1 MAKLKEMD
9 LPIEGMHCASCVLS
23 LNKTFEKV
31 EGVESVD
38 ADLASNKLHLT
49 VNPKK
54 LPFDEIETLVK
65 NLGFELHTD
74 EVTLKL
80 NGMHCA
86 SCVMNVENFLI
97 RLDGIF
103 DVKADLTSQ
112 TARINYDKTKVTV
125 KDMEEVINSL
135 GFEVLGIDGQLEI
148 NEDEIYKNDLKD
160 KRNRIIVGFAA
171 SAVLMALMYI
181 HWHPFGLSMG
191 ITSLIISILPFLY
204 VSLPTLKAGF
214 NGLVHKNL
222 NMDVMYSMG
231 ITVAYISSILGTFNI
246 VLDHSF
252 MFYETTIML
261 PSFLLIGRYLEA
273 KAKKKT
279 SDSIRE
285 LIGLQPTAATLI
297 ELDSNGNIVSQK
309 EVNIK
314 EIQIGDILLVRPG
327 DKIPVDGEVI
337 GGHSYVDESMI
348 NGEPIPKAKRDGE
361 EVFAGTINQDG
372 VLHIKAKKI
381 GSKTVLSNIIRLVEK
396 AQSSRPPVQKLA
408 NTAVS
413 YFIPTI
419 LTIAVV
425 VFLLWYF
432 VFDSTLL
439 FALTT
444 LISILVV
451 ACPCALGLATPTAV
465 TVGVGRAAE
474 FGILIKNGDT
484 LENAGKIDVAAF
496 DKTGTITEGQPEVDD
511 VICYGISENEL
522 VELAASVEKNS
533 NHPIAKAIVRKANDM
548 NLELNQT
555 SSFENITGKG
565 LKAQIDDKDV
575 LAGNKKLLESQDIEI
590 PQSVLEEYG
599 RLEDLS
605 KTIIL
610 IGVDRE
616 IKGILSLSDKIKANS
631 KRTIEELHKMGIE
644 TYMLTGD
651 NKKTASTVAGAV
663 GIDNVCAG
671 VLPEN
676 KLDIVKNLQKEDKT
690 VLFVGDG
697 INDAPALT
705 QANIG
710 VAMGNGTDIAMES
723 GDIVVMEGDLENVVA
738 AVQFSK
744 KVMTR
749 IKENL
754 FWAFA
759 YNVILIPLAAGV
771 LYAGF
776 GIMFMPEWSALAM
789 ALSSVTVIS
798 LSLALKG
805 YVPAIKKETKS

>member
-1 MAKLKEMD
+1 MKMRF
-9 LPIEGMHCASCVLS
+9 I
-23 LNKTFEKV
+23 
-31 EGVESVD
+31 
-38 ADLASNKLHLT
+38 
-49 VNPKK
+49 
-54 LPFDEIETLVK
+54 
-65 NLGFELHTD
+65 
-74 EVTLKL
+74 
-80 NGMHCA
+80 
-86 SCVMNVENFLI
+86 
-97 RLDGIF
+97 
-103 DVKADLTSQ
+103 
-112 TARINYDKTKVTV
+112 
-125 KDMEEVINSL
+125 
-135 GFEVLGIDGQLEI
+135 
-148 NEDEIYKNDLKD
+148 NDLKD
-160 KRNRIIVGFAA
+160 KRNRIVVGFTA
-171 SAVLMALMYI
+171 SAILMILMYV
-181 HWHPFGLSMG
+181 HWMPFGLSMG
-191 ITSLIISILPFLY
+191 VVSLIISIVPFLY

-214 NGLVHKNL
+214 NGIIHKNL

-231 ITVAYISSILGTFNI
+231 IAVAYVSSILGTFNI

-252 MFYETTIML
+252 MFYETAVML
-261 PSFLLIGRYLEA
+261 PSFLLVGRYLEA
-273 KAKKKT
+273 KAKQKT

-285 LIGLQPTAATLI
+285 LIGLQPTVATLI
-297 ELDSNGNIVSQK
+297 ELDDGGNILSQR
-309 EVNIK
+309 EVNIS
-314 EIQIGDILLVRPG
+314 EIQIDDILLVRPG

-372 VLHIKAKKI
+372 ILHIKAQKI
-381 GSKTVLSNIIRLVEK
+381 GKQTVLSNIIRLVEK

-425 VFLLWYF
+425 VFMLWYF

-511 VICYGISENEL
+511 IICYGISENEL

-565 LKAQIDDKDV
+565 LKAQVDDKDV
-575 LAGNKKLLESQDIEI
+575 LAGNKKLLESQNIEI
-590 PQSVLEEYG
+590 PQSVLEEYEN
-599 RLEDLS
+599 LENLS
-605 KTIIL
+605 KTIIFVA
-610 IGVDRE
+610 IDGAV
-616 IKGILSLSDKIKANS
+616 KGILSLSDKIKANS

-651 NKKTASTVAGAV
+651 NKKTALNVASQVAGIFIGTSNYYNIISNIIQYNTYGIYLEDVSNDLNINFNIISHNYGFNFYNNMECNRINVTYNWWGSNNFDSISQHLYCNNNVHYFDFKPFLYLYTSISSYKSHNGLITGATICADLTNGWDGV
-663 GIDNVCAG
+663 GGSYLEDSSNLGCIPDG
-671 VLPEN
+671 L
-676 KLDIVKNLQKEDKT
+676 IVKFN
-690 VLFVGDG
+690 
-697 INDAPALT
+697 
-705 QANIG
+705 G
-710 VAMGNGTDIAMES
+710 VD
-723 GDIVVMEGDLENVVA
+723 
-738 AVQFSK
+738 
-744 KVMTR
+744 
-749 IKENL
+749 
-754 FWAFA
+754 
-759 YNVILIPLAAGV
+759 VILL
-771 LYAGF
+771 
-776 GIMFMPEWSALAM
+776 
-789 ALSSVTVIS
+789 
-798 LSLALKG
+798 
-805 YVPAIKKETKS
+805 

>member
-181 HWHPFGLSMG
+181 HGHPFGLSMG

-204 VSLPTLKAGF
+204 VSLPTLRAGF

-252 MFYETTIML
+252 MFYETAIML

-381 GSKTVLSNIIRLVEK
+381 GSETVLSNIIRLVEK

-533 NHPIAKAIVRKANDM
+533 NHPIAKAIVRKASDM
-548 NLELNQT
+548 NLELIQT

-565 LKAQIDDKDV
+565 LKAQVNDKDI

-651 NKKTASTVAGAV
+651 NKKTASTVASAV

-759 YNVILIPLAAGV
+759 YNVILIPLAAGA

>member
-31 EGVESVD
+31 EGVESLD

-252 MFYETTIML
+252 MFYETAIML

-759 YNVILIPLAAGV
+759 YNVILIPLAAGA

>member
-74 EVTLKL
+74 EITLKL

-97 RLDGIF
+97 RLNGIF

-160 KRNRIIVGFAA
+160 KRNRIIVGFVA

-204 VSLPTLKAGF
+204 VSLPTLRAGF

-252 MFYETTIML
+252 MFYETAIML

-759 YNVILIPLAAGV
+759 YNVILIPLAAGA

>member
-1 MAKLKEMD
+1 M
-9 LPIEGMHCASCVLS
+9 
-23 LNKTFEKV
+23 
-31 EGVESVD
+31 
-38 ADLASNKLHLT
+38 
-49 VNPKK
+49 
-54 LPFDEIETLVK
+54 
-65 NLGFELHTD
+65 ELMGN
-74 EVTLKL
+74 LKL
-80 NGMHCA
+80 MK
-86 SCVMNVENFLI
+86 MRFI
-97 RLDGIF
+97 
-103 DVKADLTSQ
+103 
-112 TARINYDKTKVTV
+112 
-125 KDMEEVINSL
+125 
-135 GFEVLGIDGQLEI
+135 
-148 NEDEIYKNDLKD
+148 NDLKD
-160 KRNRIIVGFAA
+160 KRNRIVVGFTA
-171 SAVLMALMYI
+171 SAILMILMYV
-181 HWHPFGLSMG
+181 HWMPFGLSMG
-191 ITSLIISILPFLY
+191 VVSLIISIVPFLY

-214 NGLVHKNL
+214 NGIIHKNL

-231 ITVAYISSILGTFNI
+231 IAVAYVSSILGTFNI

-252 MFYETTIML
+252 MFYETAVML
-261 PSFLLIGRYLEA
+261 PSFLLVGRYLEA
-273 KAKKKT
+273 RAKKKT

-297 ELDSNGNIVSQK
+297 ELDDGGNILSQR
-309 EVNIK
+309 EVNIS
-314 EIQIGDILLVRPG
+314 EIQIDDILLVRPG

-372 VLHIKAKKI
+372 ILHIKAQKI
-381 GSKTVLSNIIRLVEK
+381 GKQTVLSNIIRLVEK

-425 VFLLWYF
+425 VFMLWYF

-511 VICYGISENEL
+511 IICYGISENEL

-565 LKAQIDDKDV
+565 LKAQVDDKDV
-575 LAGNKKLLESQDIEI
+575 LAGNKKLLESQNIEI
-590 PQSVLEEYG
+590 PQSVLEEYEN
-599 RLEDLS
+599 LENLS
-605 KTIIL
+605 KTIIFVA
-610 IGVDRE
+610 IDGAV
-616 IKGILSLSDKIKANS
+616 KGILSLSDKIKANS

-651 NKKTASTVAGAV
+651 NKKTALNVASQV
-663 GIDNVCAG
+663 GIDNVKAG

>member
-1 MAKLKEMD
+1 MKMRF
-9 LPIEGMHCASCVLS
+9 I
-23 LNKTFEKV
+23 
-31 EGVESVD
+31 
-38 ADLASNKLHLT
+38 
-49 VNPKK
+49 
-54 LPFDEIETLVK
+54 
-65 NLGFELHTD
+65 
-74 EVTLKL
+74 
-80 NGMHCA
+80 
-86 SCVMNVENFLI
+86 
-97 RLDGIF
+97 
-103 DVKADLTSQ
+103 
-112 TARINYDKTKVTV
+112 
-125 KDMEEVINSL
+125 
-135 GFEVLGIDGQLEI
+135 
-148 NEDEIYKNDLKD
+148 NDLKD
-160 KRNRIIVGFAA
+160 KRNRIVVGFTA
-171 SAVLMALMYI
+171 SAILMILMYV
-181 HWHPFGLSMG
+181 HWMPFGLSMG
-191 ITSLIISILPFLY
+191 VVSLIISIVPFLY

-214 NGLVHKNL
+214 NGIIHKNL

-231 ITVAYISSILGTFNI
+231 IAVAYVSSILGTFNI

-252 MFYETTIML
+252 MFYETAVML
-261 PSFLLIGRYLEA
+261 PSFLLVGRYLEA
-273 KAKKKT
+273 RAKKKT

-297 ELDSNGNIVSQK
+297 ELDDNGNIVSQK
-309 EVNIK
+309 EVDIK
-314 EIQIGDILLVRPG
+314 EIQIDDTLLVRPG

-361 EVFAGTINQDG
+361 EVFAGTINQEG

-381 GSKTVLSNIIRLVEK
+381 GSETVLSNIIRLVEK

-425 VFLLWYF
+425 VFMLWYF

-511 VICYGISENEL
+511 IICYGISENEL

-533 NHPIAKAIVRKANDM
+533 NHPIAKAIVRKANNM

-565 LKAQIDDKDV
+565 LKAQVDDKDV
-575 LAGNKKLLESQDIEI
+575 LAGNKKLLESQNIEI
-590 PQSVLEEYG
+590 PQSVLEEYEN
-599 RLEDLS
+599 LENLS
-605 KTIIL
+605 KTIIFVA
-610 IGVDRE
+610 IDGAV
-616 IKGILSLSDKIKANS
+616 KGILSLSDKIKANS

-651 NKKTASTVAGAV
+651 NKKTALNVASQVAGIFIGTSNYYNIISNIIQYNTYGIYLEDVSNDLNINFNIISHNYGFNFYNNMECNRINVTYNWWGSNNFDSISQHLYCNNNVHYFDFKPFLYLYTSISSYKSHNGLITGATICADLTNGWDGV
-663 GIDNVCAG
+663 GGSYLEDSSNLGCIPDG
-671 VLPEN
+671 L
-676 KLDIVKNLQKEDKT
+676 IVKFN
-690 VLFVGDG
+690 
-697 INDAPALT
+697 
-705 QANIG
+705 G
-710 VAMGNGTDIAMES
+710 VD
-723 GDIVVMEGDLENVVA
+723 
-738 AVQFSK
+738 
-744 KVMTR
+744 
-749 IKENL
+749 
-754 FWAFA
+754 
-759 YNVILIPLAAGV
+759 VILL
-771 LYAGF
+771 
-776 GIMFMPEWSALAM
+776 
-789 ALSSVTVIS
+789 
-798 LSLALKG
+798 
-805 YVPAIKKETKS
+805 

>member
-252 MFYETTIML
+252 MFYETAIML

-425 VFLLWYF
+425 VFMLWYF

-759 YNVILIPLAAGV
+759 YNVILIPLAAGA

>member
-74 EVTLKL
+74 EITLKL

-97 RLDGIF
+97 RLNGIF

-204 VSLPTLKAGF
+204 VSLPTLRAGF

-252 MFYETTIML
+252 MFYETAIML

>member
-252 MFYETTIML
+252 MFYETAIML

-361 EVFAGTINQDG
+361 EVFAGTINQDS

-651 NKKTASTVAGAV
+651 NKKTASTVASAV

-759 YNVILIPLAAGV
+759 YNVILIPLAAGA